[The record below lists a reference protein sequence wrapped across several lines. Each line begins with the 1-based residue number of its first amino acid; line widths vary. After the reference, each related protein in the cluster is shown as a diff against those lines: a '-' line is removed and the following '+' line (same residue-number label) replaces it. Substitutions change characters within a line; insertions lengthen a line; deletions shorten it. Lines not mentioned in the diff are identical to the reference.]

1 MSERHLSLLEF
12 RTRGHCGRLVCLYV
26 LCISVAFTASC
37 RSGEPRE
44 PDLPEQPDRWVN
56 SVVLDED
63 STSKYIGSTKDF
75 LITDITTVKKVDGVK
90 TVKLGDEISGIRI
103 GAIRCSFHWRD
114 ASYGSDQYMWRG
126 RWACMA
132 GRSKNEIEA
141 AVAEDGTKRYD
152 YIQLAPVRLPNS

>member
-1 MSERHLSLLEF
+1 MRERPLSLLES
-12 RTRGHCGRLVCLYV
+12 RARGHRRPLVRLCALW
-26 LCISVAFTASC
+26 ISVAFTASC

-44 PDLPEQPDRWVN
+44 PDLPKQPDLWVN
-56 SVVLDED
+56 SVVLDAD
-63 STSKYIGSTKDF
+63 STAKYVGSTKDF
-75 LITDITTVKKVDGVK
+75 LITDITTVKNMDAVK

-114 ASYGSDQYMWRG
+114 ASYGGDQYMWRG

-152 YIQLAPVRLPNS
+152 YIHLAPVRLPNS